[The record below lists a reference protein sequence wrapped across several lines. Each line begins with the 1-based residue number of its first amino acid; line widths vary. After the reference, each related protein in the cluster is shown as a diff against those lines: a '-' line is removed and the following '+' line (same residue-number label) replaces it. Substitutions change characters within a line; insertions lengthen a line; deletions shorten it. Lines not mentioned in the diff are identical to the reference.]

1 MNRIFHHGWQKVV
14 STRVNTHHR
23 EEVVWPP
30 LSPSEQASVR
40 SQSGPVMSVPFTTYP
55 VDPVMRI
62 DSQSFRVL
70 LLRRLRLPLPLS
82 SRFCACGRSLDVF
95 GHHKAT
101 CGKVRRLAGEVA
113 VESPVVQ
120 ICREGGARVSTN
132 VMVRLGH

>member
-1 MNRIFHHGWQKVV
+1 MADSTERLKTVGARIPSWDAVAGGVRPGTRLKDREPNEPHHGWQKVV

-62 DSQSFRVL
+62 DSQSFRGVVVAP
-70 LLRRLRLPLPLS
+70 PLFTAAPLQPFLCVWPFS
-82 SRFCACGRSLDVF
+82 
-95 GHHKAT
+95 
-101 CGKVRRLAGEVA
+101 
-113 VESPVVQ
+113 
-120 ICREGGARVSTN
+120 
-132 VMVRLGH
+132 